1 MDRLIYTA
9 MTGAKQIMEQQATVS
24 QNLANTNTVGFK
36 GQIDMFRA
44 VPVSGPG
51 LLTRV
56 QVVDETVGADLSAGK
71 ILQTGR
77 ALDIAIEGAGWL
89 SVQTADGKE
98 AYTRAGD
105 LKVGANGVLQTH
117 SGLSVLSETGAPIVV
132 SSDSSLMVGKDGTLS
147 YLVAGDNPVT
157 TNFLG
162 RIKLVNPSSKNL
174 TRGDDGLFH
183 ASNGNVFS
191 SDPTVTVQSG
201 ALEESNINV
210 VETMV
215 AMISLGRQYDLQM
228 DMLKN
233 AKDDANKSSQIM
245 SLT

>member
-1 MDRLIYTA
+1 A
-9 MTGAKQIMEQQATVS
+9 
-24 QNLANTNTVGFK
+24 
-36 GQIDMFRA
+36 
-44 VPVSGPG
+44 
-51 LLTRV
+51 
-56 QVVDETVGADLSAGK
+56 
-71 ILQTGR
+71 
-77 ALDIAIEGAGWL
+77 
-89 SVQTADGKE
+89 
-98 AYTRAGD
+98 
-105 LKVGANGVLQTH
+105 
-117 SGLSVLSETGAPIVV
+117 VLSEAGAPIVI

-147 YLVAGDNPVT
+147 YLVAGDNPVM

-162 RIKLVNPSSKNL
+162 RIKLVNPSSQNL
-174 TRGDDGLFH
+174 TRGNDGLFH
-183 ASNGNVFS
+183 ASNGDAFS
-191 SDPTVTVQSG
+191 SDPNITVQSG

>member
-44 VPVSGPG
+44 VPVRGPG

-56 QVVDETVGADLSAGK
+56 QVIDETVGADLSVGK
-71 ILQTGR
+71 ILQTDR
-77 ALDIAIEGAGWL
+77 SLDLAIEGSGWFA
-89 SVQTADGKE
+89 VKTADGKE

-117 SGLSVLSETGAPIVV
+117 SGLTVLSEESAPILI
-132 SSDSSLMVGKDGTLS
+132 SSDSSIMVGKDGTLS

-162 RIKLVNPSSKNL
+162 RIKLVNPSPKEL
-174 TRGDDGLFH
+174 VRGDDALFH
-183 ASNGNVFS
+183 SLTGDSFS
-191 SDPTVTVQSG
+191 SDPTITLQSG

-210 VETMV
+210 VESMV

>member
-9 MTGAKQIMEQQATVS
+9 MTGAKQTMEQQASVA
-24 QNLANTNTVGFK
+24 QNLANANTIGFK

-44 VPVSGPG
+44 VPVIGPG
-51 LLTRV
+51 LPTRV
-56 QVVDETVGADLSAGK
+56 QVVDETVGADLSVGK

-77 ALDIAIEGAGWL
+77 NLDLAIEGPGWIA
-89 SVQTADGKE
+89 VQSADGKE

-105 LKVGANGVLQTH
+105 LNVGANGILQTH
-117 SGLSVLSETGAPIVV
+117 SGLAVLSEEGNQIAVNYDT
-132 SSDSSLMVGKDGTLS
+132 SLMVGKDGTLS

-162 RIKLVNPSSKNL
+162 RIKLVNPSSKEL
-174 TRGDDGLFH
+174 SRGDDGLFYSLNGR
-183 ASNGNVFS
+183 AFNADSNVS
-191 SDPTVTVQSG
+191 VQSG

-210 VETMV
+210 VDTMV
-215 AMISLGRQYDLQM
+215 AMISLGRHFDLQM

-233 AKDDANKSSQIM
+233 AKDNATKSSQIM